1 VLNWIRKLFFVK
13 QGGALSAPIQSN
25 VTSVSLAG
33 AGEMISDQASAI
45 CLPNFPERYGK
56 MANTQQVNYDEMQA
70 IIKQLESEEE
80 DVKALFN
87 QTKSKVEALH
97 GSQWMG
103 EAADKFFNEME
114 GQVLPKTAKMLYAL
128 NVAAHVAKQI
138 INIIHQADEETKGFF
153 ANIGS

>member
-1 VLNWIRKLFFVK
+1 
-13 QGGALSAPIQSN
+13 
-25 VTSVSLAG
+25 
-33 AGEMISDQASAI
+33 
-45 CLPNFPERYGK
+45 

-80 DVKALFN
+80 DVKGLFN

-128 NVAAHVAKQI
+128 NVAGQVAKQI
-138 INIIHQADEETKGFF
+138 VNIIHQADEETKGFF
-153 ANIGS
+153 ASLGN